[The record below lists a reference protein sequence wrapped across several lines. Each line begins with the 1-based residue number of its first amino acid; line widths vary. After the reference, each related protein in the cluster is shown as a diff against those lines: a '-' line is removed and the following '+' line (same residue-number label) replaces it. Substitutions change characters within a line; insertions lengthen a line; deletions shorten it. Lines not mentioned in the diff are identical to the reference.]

1 MDYTQT
7 NVLSMTGGTDFATI
21 ADLANYVDL
30 TTNQTITSGI
40 KSFTALPQSSATPT
54 IANQLVN
61 KNYVDGNFVTLT
73 TGQTITGAKTF
84 NVNVKLNNTRQLIFG
99 TSSAANINY
108 TIPNLYYDITGGGHY
123 FFIGGSPNLYIDT
136 DGVNIESGKR
146 IYFNGKRCS
155 IRDSGTQL
163 ISDVPTNNSHSFRVN
178 NVEKFKISTDANGTI
193 LTFPSGIVMREY
205 SSFNWFLHEI
215 PFGFQY
221 KWDIDGDT
229 KLEVEPSEI
238 RTSVRINMKNDSRVT
253 WWEGYTNEAYL
264 VKNTTT
270 STFDYAVAT
279 GYKHKFMINSVEQLN
294 LDATNGATFAGDI
307 RMKIFNNFYPDD
319 AFTGG
324 FLTGD
329 NGGGFSFNADV
340 GAGFNF
346 YCNTIPSFTIES
358 TKVIVPSNN
367 VLQLGI
373 TGSSIGY
380 SSSLN
385 EIQYKVPTGKIHNF
399 QVNGTQV
406 LTLGDSAYGLRSE
419 NNVFILNN
427 KWLYLDAFNDGIQCD
442 ASGNM
447 NYRALATA
455 KHKMFIG
462 AGEICSVGAG
472 GLQMGVSTLPT
483 AFPRIYTDYTQANNI
498 FGDGASQIYTCGGT
512 GVHMFRRGTTDIAFL
527 NQNGL
532 NLITNSAGLY
542 LGASNLFTI
551 QHDPGGTAGQYLVP
565 TGWVHNFQVGGV
577 GVAQIRSSGF
587 SSFQNNTAL
596 RLGGTSQIEIKHDTA
611 TSQIQYKS
619 VGAYSHMFYLNNT
632 DLFYEMRSDTFRALR
647 GYQNKLGANG
657 SYVSNNFNFSWSN
670 PVGGALSVWI
680 DTTRLGNMS
689 IVSDY
694 RLKENIVPARPV
706 LERLCKIKMIEYEFK
721 DISIF
726 KKCGRSHGFIAH
738 EVQELFP
745 ELSSIIHGEKDA
757 LTDDGL
763 IQPQSVGGEMTN
775 LYLSAIQELNVKC
788 ETQKAQI
795 ETQQT
800 QMEAMQKQIDGLVL
814 ALSKI
819 VSP

>member
-40 KSFTALPQSSATPT
+40 KSFTALPQSSAVPT
-54 IANQLVN
+54 TGSQLVN
-61 KNYVDGNFVTLT
+61 KTYVDGAFVTLGT
-73 TGQTITGAKTF
+73 TQTITGAKTF

-99 TSSAANINY
+99 TSSPANINY
-108 TIPNLYYDITGGGHY
+108 TLPNLYYDITGGGHY
-123 FFIGGSPNLYIDT
+123 FFIGGSPNTYIDT

-163 ISDVPTNNSHSFRVN
+163 ISDVPTSSSHSFRVN
-178 NVEKFKISTDANGTI
+178 NVEKLNISTDANGTI

-205 SSFNWFLHEI
+205 SSFNWLLYQI

-253 WWEGYTNEAYL
+253 WWEGYINEAYL

-294 LDATNGATFAGDI
+294 LDASNGATFAGDI

-329 NGGGFSFNADV
+329 NGGGFAFNADV

-399 QVNGTQV
+399 HVNGVSTA
-406 LTLGDSAYGLRSE
+406 TL
-419 NNVFILNN
+419 
-427 KWLYLDAFNDGIQCD
+427 D
-442 ASGNM
+442 ASGVIIQS
-447 NYRALATA
+447 TA
-455 KHKMFIG
+455 VGG
-462 AGEICSVGAG
+462 AGFPNQILYLSANKANYIGSSTTDMRYNCSSG
-472 GLQMGVSTLPT
+472 GSHNFYQNGTTYLGFLNSLGMVLSPNQSRLQMGT
-483 AFPRIYTDYTQANNI
+483 
-498 FGDGASQIYTCGGT
+498 T
-512 GVHMFRRGTTDIAFL
+512 GQFILQHD
-527 NQNGL
+527 
-532 NLITNSAGLY
+532 SAG
-542 LGASNLFTI
+542 S
-551 QHDPGGTAGQYLVP
+551 AGQYIIP
-565 TGWVHNFQVGGV
+565 TGWVHNFQIGGV
-577 GVAQIRSSGF
+577 GYAQIRAEGF
-587 SSFQNNTAL
+587 YSFQNNTAL
-596 RLGGTSQIEIKHDTA
+596 QLGNTNQIKIRHDPANTAMSLEIPAGFSYDFF
-611 TSQIQYKS
+611 IG
-619 VGAYSHMFYLNNT
+619 GA
-632 DLFYEMRSDTFRALR
+632 LFYEMREDTFRMLR
-647 GYQNKLGANG
+647 GWQCKQGATG
-657 SYVSNNFNFSWSN
+657 AYVSNNLNTSWN
-670 PVGGALSVWI
+670 VPTGGLNCWI
-680 DTTRLGNMS
+680 DTTRIGNFV
-689 IVSDY
+689 ISDY
-694 RLKENIVPARPV
+694 RIKENIVKARPV
-706 LERLCKIKMIEYEFK
+706 LDRLCQVEMIEYELK

-726 KKCGRSHGFIAH
+726 KKMGRHHGFIAH
-738 EVQELFP
+738 QLEALFP
-745 ELSSIIHGEKDA
+745 ELPNIVQGEKDA
-757 LTDDGL
+757 MTEDGKD
-763 IQPQSVGGEMTN
+763 IQPQTISAEATN
-775 LYLSAIQELNVKC
+775 LYLSAIQELNAKC
-788 ETQKAQI
+788 ISQQAQI
-795 ETQQT
+795 DAQQT